1 MTKRNHC
8 IWPIRTHY
16 TFVSTNEQFAPNE
29 DSLAMVQRPST
40 ITILYTWSLGEL
52 VRTHCSSLFL
62 TVSQWLTS
70 DLIHESWVKI
80 SLSVK
85 QCEVIILWW
94 SCSSISD
101 TDYTPQ
107 RISIQIKIDF
117 IHSLHTW
124 FLFTCLM
131 LTDVSPPSAQCHCV
145 SSRSKII

>member
-1 MTKRNHC
+1 MNVNCLTQLEDWLITCLPALIEAIHFSFYLSSDIISIFSLVNWSGHIVLHSSPQSHNDCRNH
-8 IWPIRTHY
+8 
-16 TFVSTNEQFAPNE
+16 
-29 DSLAMVQRPST
+29 
-40 ITILYTWSLGEL
+40 
-52 VRTHCSSLFL
+52 
-62 TVSQWLTS
+62 WLTS

-145 SSRSKII
+145 SSRRSKII